1 MEDLYEKTSII
12 EVFSR
17 ICDKKKEDETI
28 TLLISKWHML
38 LDEDAVIARTVP
50 SSLLLHPTL
59 TPKSSD

>member
-1 MEDLYEKTSII
+1 MKKPQLLRFFQGFVT
-12 EVFSR
+12 
-17 ICDKKKEDETI
+17 KKEDETI